1 MREQLAETVEQIFAD
16 LGPPSVV
23 RAAEE
28 GTWPETLWKQLEEA
42 GLLLA
47 MSAEADGGAAL
58 GWRDVL
64 PIFVA
69 CGRHAAPV
77 PLCEGIAAGAL
88 AASAGVALPEGIATL
103 ALFEGTSVS
112 GGALSVRARSVP
124 YARKAA
130 WVAGTLAPT
139 ASARDEA
146 QFIAQFI
153 VMKAADATVSPDVRL
168 AGEDRCDLE
177 WTGVTPAVRAPLP
190 AETTALEAGAALRT
204 AQLAGGIARAR
215 DLALQYACDRKQF
228 GKPIAKFQAIQ
239 QQLAVL
245 GEQAS
250 ASAMAAELACDAE
263 GLALKRMR
271 VACAKA
277 RASEA
282 AVAAA
287 AIAHAVH
294 GAIGV
299 TAEHDLQLYTR
310 RLWAWRMDFG
320 SEAYWHEAIG
330 RHTLADR
337 DRPAWQHVIDVS
349 TARAVELP

>member
-1 MREQLAETVEQIFAD
+1 MREQLAETVERIFAD
-16 LGPPSVV
+16 LCPPAVV

-28 GTWPETLWKQLEEA
+28 GAWPDALWEQIDNA

-47 MSAEADGGAAL
+47 MHAESAGGAGLA
-58 GWRDVL
+58 WRDVL
-64 PIFVA
+64 PIFIA

-77 PLCEGIAAGAL
+77 PLAEGIAAGAL
-88 AASAGVALPEGIATL
+88 AARGGVDLPEGICTL
-103 ALFEGTSVS
+103 ATFEGTARSS
-112 GGALSVRARSVP
+112 GAIDARARSVP
-124 YARKAA
+124 YARHAA
-130 WVAGTLAPT
+130 WVVGTLPLAGDRER
-139 ASARDEA
+139 SRL
-146 QFIAQFI
+146 I
-153 VMKAADATVSPDVRL
+153 VMKAADGVMTPDVRL
-168 AGEDRCDLE
+168 AGEDRCNLE
-177 WTGVTPAVRAPLP
+177 WTGVEPALRASLP
-190 AETTALEAGAALRT
+190 AGTSALAAGAALRT
-204 AQLAGGIARAR
+204 AQLAGAMGSARN
-215 DLALQYACDRKQF
+215 LALQYACDRKQF

-250 ASAMAAELACDAE
+250 ATALAAELACDAR
-263 GLALKRMR
+263 GLDLDPLR

-310 RLWAWRMDFG
+310 RLWAWRLDFG
-320 SEAYWHEAIG
+320 SEAYWHGVLG
-330 RHTLADR
+330 RHALGDPAR
-337 DRPAWQHVIDVS
+337 SAWQHVVDLS
-349 TARAVELP
+349 TAQAPEQS

>member
-1 MREQLAETVEQIFAD
+1 MNAES
-16 LGPPSVV
+16 G
-23 RAAEE
+23 
-28 GTWPETLWKQLEEA
+28 
-42 GLLLA
+42 
-47 MSAEADGGAAL
+47 GGAAL

-64 PIFVA
+64 PIFIA

-88 AASAGVALPEGIATL
+88 AASAGVALPEGISTL
-103 ALFEGTSVS
+103 ALFEGAIESS
-112 GGALSVRARSVP
+112 GAMNVRARSVP

-130 WVAGTLAPT
+130 WVVGTLA
-139 ASARDEA
+139 ACGA
-146 QFIAQFI
+146 QNQTQFI
-153 VMKAADATVSPDVRL
+153 VMKAAQAGITPDVRL
-168 AGEDRCDLE
+168 AGEDRCNLE
-177 WTGVTPAVRAPLP
+177 WIGVAPALRAALP
-190 AETTALEAGAALRT
+190 AGTSALEAGAALRT
-204 AQLAGGIARAR
+204 AQLAGAIARVR
-215 DLALQYACDRKQF
+215 DLSLQYACDRKQF

-250 ASAMAAELACDAE
+250 ASAMAAELACDAD
-263 GLALKRMR
+263 GLALDRMR

-282 AVAAA
+282 AVCAA

-310 RLWAWRMDFG
+310 RLWAWRLDFG
-320 SEAYWHEAIG
+320 SEAYWHGAIG
-330 RHTLADR
+330 RHVLGDHDR
-337 DRPAWQHVIDVS
+337 SAWQHVIDLS
-349 TARAVELP
+349 TARTAEAP

>member
-1 MREQLAETVEQIFAD
+1 MREQLAETVEHIFAD
-16 LGPPSVV
+16 LCPPSVV

-28 GTWPETLWKQLEEA
+28 GTWPGTLWQQIEDA

-47 MSAEADGGAAL
+47 MNAESGDGAAL
-58 GWRDVL
+58 SWRDVL
-64 PIFVA
+64 PIFIA

-88 AASAGVALPEGIATL
+88 AASAGAVLPEGISTL
-103 ALFEGTSVS
+103 AMFEGAIESS
-112 GGALSVRARSVP
+112 GAMNVRARSVP

-130 WVAGTLAPT
+130 WVVGTLA
-139 ASARDEA
+139 ASGSA
-146 QFIAQFI
+146 QDQQQLI
-153 VMKAADATVSPDVRL
+153 VMKAADARVTPDVRL

-177 WTGVTPAVRAPLP
+177 WIGVMPALRAALP
-190 AETTALEAGAALRT
+190 AGTSALEAGAALRT
-204 AQLAGGIARAR
+204 AQLAGGIARVR
-215 DLALQYACDRKQF
+215 DLSLQYACDRKQF

-263 GLALKRMR
+263 GLALDRMR

-282 AVAAA
+282 AVSAA

-310 RLWAWRMDFG
+310 RLWAWRLDFG
-320 SEAYWHEAIG
+320 SEAYWHRAIG
-330 RHTLADR
+330 RHALGDHDR
-337 DRPAWQHVIDVS
+337 SAWQRVIDLS
-349 TARAVELP
+349 TARAGEAP

>member
-1 MREQLAETVEQIFAD
+1 MREQLAETIEQILSD
-16 LGPPSVV
+16 LCRPSIV

-28 GTWPETLWKQLEEA
+28 GVWPETLWRQIEDA

-47 MSAEADGGAAL
+47 MNAESGGGAAL

-88 AASAGVALPEGIATL
+88 ATSAGAVLPEGISTL
-103 ALFEGTSVS
+103 AMFEGTIESS
-112 GGALSVRARSVP
+112 GAINVRARSVP
-124 YARKAA
+124 FARKAA
-130 WVAGTLAPT
+130 WVVGTLT
-139 ASARDEA
+139 ASRST
-146 QFIAQFI
+146 QIPPQLI
-153 VMKAADATVSPDVRL
+153 VMKAADAIFRPDVRL

-177 WTGVTPAVRAPLP
+177 WIGEMPALRAALP
-190 AETTALEAGAALRT
+190 ARTSVLEAGAALRT
-204 AQLAGGIARAR
+204 AQLAGGIARVKE
-215 DLALQYACDRKQF
+215 LSVQYACDRKQF

-250 ASAMAAELACDAE
+250 ASAMAAELACDSE
-263 GLALKRMR
+263 GLALDRMR

-282 AVAAA
+282 AVSAA

-299 TAEHDLQLYTR
+299 TAEYDLQLYTR

-320 SEAYWHEAIG
+320 SEAYWHSAIG
-330 RHTLADR
+330 RHALHDHDR
-337 DRPAWQHVIDVS
+337 SAWQHVIDLS
-349 TARAVELP
+349 TAHTGGSP